1 MSRTPWAW
9 VRVLCGAAILAVLVW
24 RVGAGPFVRAVPSID
39 AWSLTAVFGI
49 SVVTTGCC
57 AWRWSL
63 VARGLGVGL
72 PLPTAV
78 AACYRS
84 QFLNTTLPGGVV
96 GDVHRAWR
104 HGQDAGDLS
113 RGVRAVAWERLAG
126 HVVLTSQA
134 VVVLLLLP
142 SPVQSS
148 MPLVAASIA
157 ALAVAA
163 VAAVAIGRSLGPL
176 GPVLWGRLARA
187 AAGDLRDGL
196 LARRAWPGILVA
208 SAVAVVGHALTF
220 LIAARIAGSEASPA
234 RLLPLAVLVI
244 LAMGLPT
251 IVAGWGPREGIAAW
265 AFGAA
270 GLGAAQGVATAV
282 VYGVMSFVA
291 SLPGAV
297 VLLVAWWLRRHSR
310 DRRPVSAG
318 AWQRADSM
326 EGPVHV

>member
-9 VRVLCGAAILAVLVW
+9 VQVLCGAAILAVLVW
-24 RVGAGPFVRAVPSID
+24 RVGTAPFVDAVPSID
-39 AWSLTAVFGI
+39 AWSLTAVLGI

-57 AWRWSL
+57 AWRWGL

-72 PLPTAV
+72 PLPVAV

-113 RGVRAVAWERLAG
+113 RGARAVAWERLAG
-126 HVVLTSQA
+126 HVVLTSFA
-134 VVVLLLLP
+134 VAVLLLLP
-142 SPVQSS
+142 SPIQPS
-148 MPLVAASIA
+148 MPLVVAAIA
-157 ALAVAA
+157 ALALAA
-163 VAAVAIGRSLGPL
+163 VVISRSLAPV
-176 GPVLWGRLARA
+176 GPVLWTRVARA

-196 LARRAWPGILVA
+196 LARRAWPGILLA
-208 SAVAVVGHALTF
+208 SSVAVVGHALTF
-220 LIAARIAGSEASPA
+220 LIAARIAGSDASPV

-244 LAMGLPT
+244 LAMGVPT
-251 IVAGWGPREGIAAW
+251 SVAGWGPREGMAAW

-291 SLPGAV
+291 SLPGAA

-310 DRRPVSAG
+310 DPRAVG
-318 AWQRADSM
+318 ARTWQPADST

>member
-1 MSRTPWAW
+1 MSRTPWAR

-39 AWSLTAVFGI
+39 AWSLTVVFGI

-148 MPLVAASIA
+148 MPLVAAAIA
-157 ALAVAA
+157 ALA
-163 VAAVAIGRSLGPL
+163 VAAVAIGRSLAPL

-220 LIAARIAGSEASPA
+220 LIAARMAGSEASPA

-251 IVAGWGPREGIAAW
+251 SVAGWGPREGMAAW

-282 VYGVMSFVA
+282 VYGVMSVVA

-297 VLLVAWWLRRHSR
+297 VLLVAWWLRRHGRHPRS
-310 DRRPVSAG
+310 VSAP
-318 AWQRADSM
+318 AWQPADST
-326 EGPVHV
+326 EGTVHV